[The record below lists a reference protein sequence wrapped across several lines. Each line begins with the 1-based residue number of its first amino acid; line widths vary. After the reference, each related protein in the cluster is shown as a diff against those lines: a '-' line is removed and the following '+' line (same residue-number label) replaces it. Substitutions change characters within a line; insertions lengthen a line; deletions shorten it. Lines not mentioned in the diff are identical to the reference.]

1 MAEAHCGFEEVVG
14 EAQGSDLL
22 VILGPTLLVD
32 IGFDPA
38 YTPAE
43 SGPTPVAGLTSIQAL
58 VDTGATTSCIDNL
71 LGVQL
76 GLPIVDRAPSLASAG
91 NTWPICILP
100 RFTSLR

>member
-22 VILGPTLLVD
+22 VSLGPTLLVD

-43 SGPTPVAGLTSIQAL
+43 SGPTPVAG
-58 VDTGATTSCIDNL
+58 
-71 LGVQL
+71 
-76 GLPIVDRAPSLASAG
+76 R
-91 NTWPICILP
+91 
-100 RFTSLR
+100 